1 MFKISKRFS
10 SKIWSLFLLAS
21 LAFLFSSAART
32 ERPSAA
38 MPVEE
43 ELDIRFL
50 VERADLL
57 WFQRL
62 DLSKLKGSIS
72 FYERALRQ
80 DPEDINLL
88 ITLARGSYLLAD
100 SYLTDKPELQQETY
114 RSGALYGQRAMLI
127 NPEFKKKIEA
137 GEKKIDALEVLGK
150 GYIGA
155 IYWTAANLDRL
166 NEKVE
171 EGRGEKSGQEVQG
184 NPGNPENPGN
194 PGKSLDPPEE
204 VKEEAKEAQ
213 EEKTNKKAEKEAKEE
228 KVDKKAEKEAKKEA
242 KRKAKE
248 EKAKKKAEEK
258 AKKKAEKKAKK
269 EAEKKAKKEAKRKAK
284 EEKARKKAE
293 EKARKEAKKKG
304 KKEVEERPIK
314 LIFHKSDVRAM
325 MERVLELDETYFYG
339 AAHRYLGAYYAIT
352 PESKGGSDKK
362 AAEHFEKALAVEPNF
377 FETRIMRAETL
388 YIKKKDKKLYKSDL
402 NYVIKQPS
410 DIIPDVEPE
419 QILARAKAEKL
430 LKEAEKK
437 K

>member
-1 MFKISKRFS
+1 MFKISKRS
-10 SKIWSLFLLAS
+10 LSKIWSLCLLAS
-21 LAFLFSSAART
+21 LTFLFSCAARPEKPET
-32 ERPSAA
+32 

-57 WFQRL
+57 WFQRH
-62 DLSKLKGSIS
+62 DLPKLKGSIN
-72 FYERALRQ
+72 FYERALKQ

-88 ITLARGSYLLAD
+88 ITLARGCYLLAD

-127 NPEFKKKIEA
+127 NPEFRKRIEA
-137 GEKKIDALEVLGK
+137 GEKGIDAFKVLGK

-166 NEKVE
+166 IEKE
-171 EGRGEKSGQEVQG
+171 EKSGEGKGGKEIQV
-184 NPGNPENPGN
+184 NPGN

-204 VKEEAKEAQ
+204 VKEETKKEAR
-213 EEKTNKKAEKEAKEE
+213 
-228 KVDKKAEKEAKKEA
+228 KEA

-248 EKAKKKAEEK
+248 EKARKKAEE
-258 AKKKAEKKAKK
+258 KAKK

-284 EEKARKKAE
+284 EEKARK
-293 EKARKEAKKKG
+293 EAKKKG
-304 KKEVEERPIK
+304 KKEVEERPAK

-352 PESKGGSDKK
+352 PKSKGGSDKK
-362 AAEHFEKALAVEPNF
+362 AAEHFEKALTLEPNF

-388 YIKKKDKKLYKSDL
+388 YIKKKGKKLYKLDL

-410 DIIPDVEPE
+410 DIIPDVKPE